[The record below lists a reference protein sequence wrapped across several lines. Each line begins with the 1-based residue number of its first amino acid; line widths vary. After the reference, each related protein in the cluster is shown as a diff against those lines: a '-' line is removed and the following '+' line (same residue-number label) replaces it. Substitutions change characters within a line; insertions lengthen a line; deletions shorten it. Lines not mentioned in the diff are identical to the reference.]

1 MSSLIRR
8 FMRRRGRFL
17 PLLLAIPLAWSSAAL
32 AQGLTLEQAMREAL
46 VRNRDLRAARSAV
59 EAARG
64 RLEQAGLWPNPRLV
78 LSNETGEPFNNAG
91 EYTRSL
97 GISQDFPIAGRI
109 GRARDVARVDV
120 ARALAEVNEAER
132 RLLGEVATSFYGVV
146 TLDQQIGLRDRL
158 IAIDESLVSTT
169 RARQRA
175 GEVSELDVN
184 TAELELQQ
192 LRQERTVL
200 SGERTAALAKLAALM
215 GLPPGATPMLDS
227 TPPPIA
233 PLPSLNRLIAQ
244 ALSERPDLHL
254 LVLSAD
260 RAQAERALARSSA
273 WEDWNLSFGV
283 QQDKRVIVGAP
294 PQPADK
300 ALMLSLSIPLPLF
313 NRNQGAIAA
322 ATANEE
328 SAREQLAAL
337 RLRIENRLTGKYAQV
352 TRLLGALDAY
362 TRNTLPLSRRNAQL
376 ARNAYR
382 QGQVSIVEVVQAERQ
397 ENELNTAYTDALGQ
411 YLGALAALNTAA
423 DIWAPLMTHPV
434 DSSAGQSGGH

>member
-1 MSSLIRR
+1 MSSRIGRL
-8 FMRRRGRFL
+8 MRRNGWIL
-17 PLLLAIPLAWSSAAL
+17 PLLSVVLLVWSNATL

-46 VRNRDLRAARSAV
+46 VRNQDLRAARSAV
-59 EAARG
+59 DAARG

-78 LSNETGEPFNNAG
+78 LSNNTGGPLNNAG
-91 EYTRSL
+91 EYTRSV
-97 GISQDFPIAGRI
+97 GISQDFPIVGRI
-109 GRARDVARVDV
+109 GRAKDVARVDV

-132 RLLGEVATSFYGVV
+132 RLLGEVAASFYGVV

-158 IAIDESLVSTT
+158 IGVDEALVNTT
-169 RARQRA
+169 RARQKA

-184 TAELELQQ
+184 TAELELER

-200 SGERTAALAKLAALM
+200 TGERTATLAKLVALM
-215 GLPPGATPMLDS
+215 GLPPNATPTLDT
-227 TPPPIA
+227 TPPA
-233 PLPSLNRLIAQ
+233 VTPLPPLTRLTAQ
-244 ALSERPDLHL
+244 ALNERPDLRL
-254 LVLSAD
+254 LVLTAD
-260 RAQAERALARSSA
+260 RAQAERALARSSS
-273 WEDWNLSFGV
+273 WEDWNLSLGV
-283 QQDKRVIVGAP
+283 QQDKRVIAGAP
-294 PQPADK
+294 PQSTDK

-337 RLRIENRLTGKYAQV
+337 RLRVENSLAGEYAQV
-352 TRLLGALDAY
+352 TRLVSALDAY
-362 TRNTLPLSRRNAQL
+362 TRNTLPLSYRNAEL

-382 QGQVSIVEVVQAERQ
+382 QGQVSIVEVIQAERQ

-411 YLGALAALNTAA
+411 YLQALAALNTTAVT
-423 DIWAPLMTHPV
+423 WTPLMTHTV

>member
-8 FMRRRGRFL
+8 LVRRGGRFL
-17 PLLLAIPLAWSSAAL
+17 PLLLTVLLAWSGAAL

-46 VRNRDLRAARSAV
+46 VRNQDLHAARRAV
-59 EAARG
+59 DAARG

-78 LSNETGEPFNNAG
+78 LSNDTGGPFNNAG

-97 GISQDFPIAGRI
+97 GISQDFPITGRI
-109 GRARDVARVDV
+109 GRAQDVARVDV

-132 RLLGEVATSFYGVV
+132 RLLGEVAASFYGVV
-146 TLDQQIGLRDRL
+146 TLDQKIGLRDRL
-158 IAIDESLVSTT
+158 IGIDESLVNTT
-169 RARQRA
+169 RARQKA

-184 TAELELQQ
+184 TAELELQR

-200 SGERTAALAKLAALM
+200 SGERRAALAKLAALM
-215 GLPPGATPMLDS
+215 GLPPGATPMLDG
-227 TPPPIA
+227 TPPPVTR
-233 PLPSLNRLIAQ
+233 LWSLRRLTAQ
-244 ALSERPDLHL
+244 ALSERPDLRL
-254 LVLSAD
+254 LALTAD

-273 WEDWNLSFGV
+273 WEDWNLSLGV

-322 ATANEE
+322 ATANEAR
-328 SAREQLAAL
+328 AREQLVAL
-337 RLRIENRLTGKYAQV
+337 RLRIENRLAGKYAQMI
-352 TRLLGALDAY
+352 RLLAALDAY
-362 TRNTLPLSRRNAQL
+362 TRNTLPLSRRNAEL

-382 QGQVSIVEVVQAERQ
+382 QGQVSIVEVIQAERQ

-411 YLGALAALNTAA
+411 YLGALAALNTTA
-423 DIWAPLMTHPV
+423 DTWASLMTHPV
-434 DSSAGQSGGH
+434 DSSAGQSGGP